1 MLRRVNKVFESK
13 LACHLVCLFLSTTEL
28 PMEEKNT
35 ITKIIDTQPCLYQV
49 CTKCMI
55 LNLRQRSEMG
65 VHS

>member
-1 MLRRVNKVFESK
+1 MFESK

-35 ITKIIDTQPCLYQV
+35 ITKIIDTPPCL
-49 CTKCMI
+49 CTKSMI